1 MSKPDSGFDFD
12 RYRKLLAEADD
23 EPKRIALIELLV
35 VEGAR
40 AKLAAY
46 RLGVGGPANVGFAQ
60 KILRLMVEPE
70 LNLWQ
75 IGDGLPTTRT
85 VMKVKAF

>member
-12 RYRKLLAEADD
+12 RYRKLLAEASD

-40 AKLAAY
+40 AKLAAQRS
-46 RLGVGGPANVGFAQ
+46 RLGREPIPDLLKKPLG
-60 KILRLMVEPE
+60 RL
-70 LNLWQ
+70 
-75 IGDGLPTTRT
+75 
-85 VMKVKAF
+85 